1 MNAHSASE
9 AEKEFLILHHR
20 ALIQGGKR
28 VKKGVFWKFVSVSA
42 AAVLCLSAGLGQTQD
57 AAVKAAPL
65 SAGDFVAGIYG
76 LVSSSGGKP
85 PDWDKVRACFLK
97 EAVIVLRTSRTAT
110 TAFSL
115 EGFIKDFVDF
125 YERPF
130 KRGEAT
136 VVPKDSG
143 FTEKVVRMK
152 AWEYG
157 DMAHVL
163 VLYEAQITGFSM
175 PPQQGVDSWLLVR
188 RDGRWIIA
196 AATNEIVTPAR
207 PVPPELREEK

>member
-1 MNAHSASE
+1 MKHGIFRKLVGA
-9 AEKEFLILHHR
+9 
-20 ALIQGGKR
+20 
-28 VKKGVFWKFVSVSA
+28 A
-42 AAVLCLSAGLGQTQD
+42 AAVLFCLG
-57 AAVKAAPL
+57 AAPVQAQEPAAPA
-65 SAGDFVAGIYG
+65 SPQPAGDFAAGIYG
-76 LVSSSGGKP
+76 LVSSVGGKL

-97 EAVIVLRTSRTAT
+97 EAVIVLRTSRTAL

-115 EGFIKDFVDF
+115 DGFIQDFVDF
-125 YERPF
+125 YEKPF

-136 VVPKDSG
+136 VVPKESG

-163 VLYEAQITGFSM
+163 VLYEAQITGFAM
-175 PPQQGVDSWLLVR
+175 APQQGVDSWLLVR
-188 RDGRWIIA
+188 RDGRWLIA

-207 PVPPELREEK
+207 PVPPELREGK

>member
-1 MNAHSASE
+1 M
-9 AEKEFLILHHR
+9 KKK
-20 ALIQGGKR
+20 ALWIFAC
-28 VKKGVFWKFVSVSA
+28 V
-42 AAVLCLSAGLGQTQD
+42 AAVAFFFLGADLGQTQET
-57 AAVKAAPL
+57 AAKTSLQP
-65 SAGDFVAGIYG
+65 AGDFVAAIYS
-76 LVSSSGGKP
+76 LVSSSGGKL
-85 PDWDKVRACFLK
+85 PDWDKVRACLLK
-97 EAVIVLRTSRTAT
+97 EAIIVLRTSGTAT
-110 TAFSL
+110 TVFSL
-115 EGFIKDFVDF
+115 DGFIKDFVDF

-163 VLYEAQITGFSM
+163 VLYEAQITGLSM

-188 RDGRWIIA
+188 RDGRGLIA
-196 AATNEIVTPAR
+196 ACTNEIVTPAL
-207 PVPPELREEK
+207 PVPPELQEAN

>member
-1 MNAHSASE
+1 MRLGMIRKSAG
-9 AEKEFLILHHR
+9 IT
-20 ALIQGGKR
+20 
-28 VKKGVFWKFVSVSA
+28 A
-42 AAVLCLSAGLGQTQD
+42 AALFFLSAGSVRPQGPPAQPSPQP
-57 AAVKAAPL
+57 V
-65 SAGDFVAGIYG
+65 GDFVAGIYS
-76 LVSSSGGKP
+76 LVSSPGGKL

-110 TAFSL
+110 AVFSL
-115 EGFIKDFVDF
+115 DGFIKDFVDF

-136 VVPKDSG
+136 VVPRESG
-143 FTEKVVRMK
+143 FAEKVVRMK

-163 VLYEAQITGFSM
+163 VLYEAQITGFAM

-188 RDGRWIIA
+188 RDGRWLIA
-196 AATNEIVTPAR
+196 AATNEIVTVAR
-207 PVPPELREEK
+207 SVPPELR